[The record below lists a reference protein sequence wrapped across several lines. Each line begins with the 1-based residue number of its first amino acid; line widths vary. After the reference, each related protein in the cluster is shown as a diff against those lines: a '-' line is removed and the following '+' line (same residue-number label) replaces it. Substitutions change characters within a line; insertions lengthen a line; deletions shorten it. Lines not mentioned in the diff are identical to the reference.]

1 MVDIFDQH
9 RAMID
14 GLRGKTVSVV
24 GIGKSGIAAAKLLDA
39 VGANVRLVDQ
49 KPETELSSDLRLL
62 GMPLF
67 GADSFVEGFH
77 GVDLLVLSPGVPPA
91 HHAIDEV
98 REKGVSVIG
107 ELELASW
114 FLPMP
119 LVAVTGTNGKSTAV
133 TIMGRIFEESGRS
146 VFVGG
151 NIGTPLS
158 EFALTVYN
166 YAEGRS
172 EISCT
177 YDYAIVEVSSFQ
189 LETIDRFHPSIAV
202 LLNITSDHLD
212 RHGAFGDYVSAKN
225 RVFENQGTEDFAVLN
240 ADDNQLI
247 PLYDSIRGI
256 FVGFSMKERLR
267 NGVFLDGPMIMASI
281 SGQTYEVM
289 PIDEIQLPGAHNV
302 ANVLAATAV
311 ALLCECPI
319 SAIRKAVGSYKG
331 REHALEVVRTR
342 KGVTFVNDSKGTNV
356 DATVKALES
365 FTQPVVII
373 LGGQGKGSDFS
384 RLRGALKEHAKF
396 IVLIGEATESIARA
410 VAECGKIQ
418 QASSLAQA
426 VELAEQQASSGEVV
440 LLSPA
445 CASFDMFRDYLDRGQ
460 QFRDLV
466 NALPA

>member
-1 MVDIFDQH
+1 MVDSFDQH
-9 RAMID
+9 QAMTD

-39 VGANVRLVDQ
+39 VGANVRLVDH
-49 KPETELSSDLRLL
+49 KPETKISSDLRLL
-62 GMPLF
+62 SMPLF
-67 GADSFVEGFH
+67 EADNFTKGLHGA
-77 GVDLLVLSPGVPPA
+77 DLLVLSPGVPPSLY
-91 HHAIDEV
+91 AIEEV
-98 REKGVSVIG
+98 RKKGVSVIG

-133 TIMGRIFEESGRS
+133 TIMGRIFEESGQS

-151 NIGTPLS
+151 NLGTPLS
-158 EFALTVYN
+158 EVALTVYN
-166 YAEGRS
+166 YVEGS
-172 EISCT
+172 SKNSCP

-212 RHGAFGDYVSAKN
+212 RHATFGDYVSAKG
-225 RVFENQGTEDFAVLN
+225 RVFENQGAEDFAVLN
-240 ADDNQLI
+240 VDDNQLI
-247 PLYDSIRGI
+247 PLHDSIRGT
-256 FVGFSMKERLR
+256 FVGFSVKERLR
-267 NGVFLDGPMIMASI
+267 NGVFLEGPRIMASI
-281 SGQTYEVM
+281 SGQIYEVM

-302 ANVLAATAV
+302 ANVLAAIAV
-311 ALLCECPI
+311 GLLCECPI
-319 SAIRKAVGSYKG
+319 AAIRKAVRSYKG

-342 KGVTFVNDSKGTNV
+342 KGITFVNDSKGTNI
-356 DATVKALES
+356 DATIKALES

-373 LGGQGKGSDFS
+373 LGGKGKGSDFS
-384 RLRGALKEHAKF
+384 RLRVALKEHAKF

-418 QASSLAQA
+418 RASSLAHA
-426 VELAEQQASSGEVV
+426 VELAERQASSGEVV